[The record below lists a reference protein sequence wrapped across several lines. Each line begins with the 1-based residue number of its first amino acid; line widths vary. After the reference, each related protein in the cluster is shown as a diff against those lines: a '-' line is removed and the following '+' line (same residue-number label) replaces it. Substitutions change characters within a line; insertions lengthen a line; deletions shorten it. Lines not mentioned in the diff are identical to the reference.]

1 VDDSGS
7 MTCRNSQGLT
17 RWEGQLEYLRQ
28 LIPFLVT
35 LCGSVDVFF
44 LNKPAV
50 MKVTNISQLE
60 TAFSIPPEGGTP
72 YFGAVR
78 QIYTTYKKNLEEK
91 GGLLFTTTDVAPSDY
106 PHNNNEGQKKQDL
119 IFLMKNERPKNIKS
133 RKQGNVY
140 ISVVVFTDCEEDVEH
155 LDDIRDL
162 DPYHIAVT
170 DDYVN
175 ERKEMLEIH
184 GKSFKYSMVIILL
197 LLLSVIIIIIVKY

>member
-1 VDDSGS
+1 MSKKFCS
-7 MTCRNSQGLT
+7 TSTLT
-17 RWEGQLEYLRQ
+17 TVKRRTV
-28 LIPFLVT
+28 I
-35 LCGSVDVFF
+35 
-44 LNKPAV
+44 
-50 MKVTNISQLE
+50 
-60 TAFSIPPEGGTP
+60 FSGTP

-197 LLLSVIIIIIVKY
+197 LLLSVIIIIIVKYQADYMIQTVIAPLDPSTYKKYEKAGCSCVIN